1 LELWRGCSP
10 TVVRAMVLNF
20 CMLAPYDEIKER
32 LNHYFGTKDTKQTRL
47 LSSALAGFL
56 SSFGSLPFDN
66 AKTKI

>member
-1 LELWRGCSP
+1 
-10 TVVRAMVLNF
+10 
-20 CMLAPYDEIKER
+20 MLAPYDEIKER